1 MKQSMRSRPTLNV
14 GGRSHPMRG
23 ERGAVAIIV
32 AAAMFALL
40 ALILLAVQVGT
51 IGTVRALL
59 QGSADQAALAGA
71 QQIDG
76 SASGLTNAQAEA
88 TNILSGG
95 KNFPDALNNGSDLSI
110 AGTAFQTGVWDLTRP
125 DLGFTPSTDPD
136 VVNAVRVR
144 GRKTGALNG
153 PVDMFLGGDFG
164 PDTVALSRTGI
175 AAVGRAAGLPCR
187 PELPIAACEQALTC
201 GEKIRLLQSPST
213 EDNGSWTAYDQGANA
228 STLRRMIRDCSLVPN
243 ARVGD
248 CITLNNGEVNSAG
261 MELRRKFD
269 AHMEANP
276 CPSSGGNV
284 RIPDR
289 EFPGCDLCGAN
300 VGNETLDINGDG
312 VKDADDCGMPA
323 AIPLIPCDAG
333 IANVCNGDSDTLS
346 NFNQVRQIAGFVLFV
361 ITEVN
366 TQGSPKYVDGVPL
379 CGISFPD
386 TPTGPGASCSPTSPA
401 ACATEPILV
410 NANLRD

>member
-1 MKQSMRSRPTLNV
+1 MKQFLKSRSTLN
-14 GGRSHPMRG
+14 GGGLSHPMRG

-32 AAAMFALL
+32 AAAMFALV

-59 QGSADQAALAGA
+59 QGSADQAALSAV
-71 QQIDG
+71 QEIDG
-76 SASGLTNAQAEA
+76 TAGGLANAETAA
-88 TNILSGG
+88 MNILSGG
-95 KNFPDALNNGSDLSI
+95 KNFPSALNDGSDLSI
-110 AGTAFQTGVWDLTRP
+110 AGTAFQTGVWDLERP

-144 GRKTGALNG
+144 GSKIAALNG

-175 AAVGRAAGLPCR
+175 AAIGRAAGLPCR
-187 PELPIAACEQALTC
+187 PELPITVCEELLTC
-201 GEKIRLLQSPST
+201 GEKIRILMSPST
-213 EDNGSWTAYDQGANA
+213 VDNAAWTAFDQGANA
-228 STLRRMIRDCSLVPN
+228 STLRQMIRNCNLIPD

-248 CITLNNGEVNSAG
+248 CISLNNGSVTSAL

-276 CPSSGGNV
+276 CPISGGNV
-284 RIPDR
+284 RIPDE
-289 EFPGCDLCGAN
+289 EFPGCALCGAN

-312 VKDADDCGMPA
+312 VKDEDDCGMPA
-323 AIPLIPCDAG
+323 AIPLVPCDAS
-333 IANVCNGDSDTLS
+333 IANECNGDSDTLS
-346 NFNQVRQIAGFVLFV
+346 NFNQVRQIAGFVLVV
-361 ITEVN
+361 ITEVER
-366 TQGSPKYVDGVPL
+366 QGSPKYVDLVPL

-401 ACATEPILV
+401 ACATDPILV